1 MTETVTDII
10 VARSR
15 SQDRLKT
22 MIVWSLGLHAAVIV
36 GLLFAPAA
44 ASDPQR
50 IVMSI
55 SLSGSEG
62 PKTQGMTQAGAQP
75 VRPPQP
81 VEEKRPVV
89 APPKER
95 PEMTIPDPKA
105 KTRLEKPKAQAVESQ
120 PAANTAPAPTRVR
133 GQGFGLS
140 TSGGRGLEGVQV
152 DALNFCCEEY
162 LLLMRDA
169 IMAKWKSQQNLV
181 GTNVM
186 IFTVLKDGSITA
198 VAVERGSGFQALDD
212 ESRHALLAT
221 ARLSPLPQAYPN
233 QTLTVHLRFDYT
245 R

>member
-15 SQDRLKT
+15 SQDRLKP
-22 MIVWSLGLHAAVIV
+22 MVVWSLGLHAAVIA
-36 GLLFAPAA
+36 GLLIAPPS
-44 ASDPQR
+44 ASDAPR
-50 IVMSI
+50 LVMSI

-62 PKTQGMTQAGAQP
+62 AKTQGMTQAGAQP
-75 VRPPQP
+75 KPTPPP

-95 PEMTIPDPKA
+95 PEMTLPDPKA
-105 KTRLEKPKAQAVESQ
+105 KTRLEKAKTQTAESA
-120 PAANTAPAPTRVR
+120 PTPNTAPAPSRVR

-140 TSGGRGLEGVQV
+140 QSGSRGLQGVTV
-152 DALNFCCEEY
+152 DVDFCCPEY
-162 LLLMRDA
+162 LIAMRDA
-169 IMAKWKSQQNLV
+169 IMAKWRSQQSVQGSNIMVFTILRD
-181 GTNVM
+181 GTIN
-186 IFTVLKDGSITA
+186 G

-221 ARLSPLPQAYPN
+221 AKLPGLPQAYPN
-233 QTLTVHLRFDYT
+233 QSLTVHLQFDYV